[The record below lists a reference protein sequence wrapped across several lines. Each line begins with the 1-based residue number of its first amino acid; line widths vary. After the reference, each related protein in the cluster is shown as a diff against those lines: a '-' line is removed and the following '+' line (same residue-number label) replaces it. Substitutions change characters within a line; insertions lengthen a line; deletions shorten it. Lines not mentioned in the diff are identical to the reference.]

1 MVELVDTQVSGI
13 CGSNPVGVRVPPSAN
28 HGEPMKTKGRVAI
41 FLSGRGSN
49 FEAIYQNSL
58 KKEANF
64 EVVVIISNKKS
75 ARGLEK
81 AKEYGLPAFFISP
94 KKFGLKTAYEK
105 EIIKT
110 LKKHDVDLI
119 CLAGYMKIVGE
130 ELLRAYENRIL
141 NIHPALLP
149 AFPGL
154 HAQKQ
159 ALDYGVKVSGCTV
172 HFVDAGVDSGP
183 VILQQAVAV
192 EPGDDEE
199 TLSQRILKEEHRIY
213 SAALRLYFENR
224 LKISERNVII
234 LA

>member
-1 MVELVDTQVSGI
+1 
-13 CGSNPVGVRVPPSAN
+13 
-28 HGEPMKTKGRVAI
+28 MKTKGKVAI

-58 KKEANF
+58 KKDANF
-64 EVVVIISNKKS
+64 EIVVVISNKKS

-81 AKEYGLPAFFISP
+81 AKEYGLAAFFISP
-94 KKFGLKTAYEK
+94 KKFDTKAAYEK
-105 EIIKT
+105 EIIKI
-110 LKKHDVDLI
+110 LKKYDVNLVY
-119 CLAGYMKIVGE
+119 LAGYMKIVGE
-130 ELLRAYENRIL
+130 ELLQAYENRIV

-149 AFPGL
+149 SFPGL
-154 HAQKQ
+154 HTQQQ
-159 ALDYGVKVSGCTV
+159 ALDYGVRVSGCTI

-213 SAALRLYFENR
+213 SEAIRLYFENR
-224 LKISERNVII
+224 LKIKGRNVII
-234 LA
+234 LS